1 MKISVYL
8 EYSMH
13 TVRVDLESGDIL
25 QDGISIHSFFV
36 VDHRLII
43 DLIDLINLIVLQPPP
58 LQTANYPLL
67 STR

>member
-1 MKISVYL
+1 M
-8 EYSMH
+8 